1 MKSAHF
7 AAAAERPAAVAS
19 AVDSGPVLA
28 CLATVIAV
36 GSMYVTQP
44 LLGDLAAAFGAA
56 PAAARGAF
64 GYPLLAYAAAFFLV
78 GPLTDRIR
86 AKHLILAGGGAL
98 AVLLVAAG
106 CSRSLSAFTAL
117 MTLAGVAAAAVPAAS
132 FAVVPRIVPAARSGF
147 WFGLLIA
154 ASVVGVTLGRALG
167 GIAAAA
173 LGWRPSF
180 VGAGI
185 LVALAAACFAA
196 FTREADPPGAK
207 LPLASAYGDTLALL
221 RSTPVLRYLAVGL
234 LLFFGYLG
242 LTTFLTLRLQGAP
255 FGLSTAQIGWISFVG
270 LAAVV
275 GAPVSGIFTARFDA
289 ARVGAAGL
297 AIVVVSQLVLLAA
310 TSTLVASAGLLG
322 VFLGV
327 FICQPAVLVLLAR
340 VVPAARKGAG
350 SSLYLLACL
359 ACGGV
364 ASLVLGPLWLRF
376 GWPGVVVP
384 ATCAVALALLLIL
397 LPQTRPAS
405 GPR

>member
-1 MKSAHF
+1 VKTAHF
-7 AAAAERPAAVAS
+7 AGGRPATVAS
-19 AVDSGPVLA
+19 ALDSGPVLA

-36 GSMYVTQP
+36 GSMYVSQP
-44 LLGDLAAAFGAA
+44 LLGELAAGFGVA
-56 PAAARGAF
+56 PADARGAF

-78 GPLTDRIR
+78 GPLTDRLR

-98 AVLLVAAG
+98 AVLLAAAG
-106 CSRSLSAFTAL
+106 FSRSLSAFTAL

-132 FAVVPRIVPAARSGF
+132 FAVVPRLVPAERTGF

-167 GIAAAA
+167 GIAAASF
-173 LGWRPSF
+173 GWRPSF

-207 LPLASAYGDTLALL
+207 LPLGSAYGDTLALL
-221 RSTPVLRYLAVGL
+221 RGGPVLRYLAVGL

-255 FGLSTAQIGWISFVG
+255 FDLSTAQIGWISFVG

-275 GAPVSGIFTARFDA
+275 GAPVSGLLTARVPA
-289 ARVGAAGL
+289 ARVGAIGL
-297 AIVVVSQLVLLAA
+297 AIVVVAQLVLLGAS
-310 TSTLVASAGLLG
+310 STLAASLGLLG

-327 FICQPAVLVLLAR
+327 FTCQPAVLVLLAR

-350 SSLYLLACL
+350 SSLYLLVCL
-359 ACGGV
+359 ACGGI
-364 ASLVLGPLWLRF
+364 ASLVLGPLWLRY

-384 ATCAVALALLLIL
+384 ATGAVALALVLIL
-397 LPQTRPAS
+397 LPTSHQQRS
-405 GPR
+405 